1 VLTRIVP
8 YYLNIKV
15 TRVMAHF
22 MAFPMTVGKQQEV
35 KVPMKQTNSSWGSH
49 NDNLGSTSTMA
60 LLHNPL

>member
-1 VLTRIVP
+1 
-8 YYLNIKV
+8 
-15 TRVMAHF
+15 MAHF